1 MHRVVRVIVGLVLGF
16 AVVVVVGRWVSSD
29 SRPVVSDGVDVQNSF
44 PALEH
49 DPAAA
54 LELVGAWRTWRTAT
68 FIVDGTWTRTL
79 DSGGPPLSG
88 PVHVVQDPPRRIV
101 QRLGATVEVL
111 DGTVASCEPV
121 AEDQASVAPCLA
133 GNTGMSYDQRTD
145 SELDLVGSYVGG
157 DTRIYDVEFGL
168 LPGCYRV
175 ELTATVLGSPWGRW
189 AEFCFDDETG
199 ALISSRVRRKSAVD
213 VELDVVT
220 SSVVVEADFTAR

>member
-1 MHRVVRVIVGLVLGF
+1 
-16 AVVVVVGRWVSSD
+16 
-29 SRPVVSDGVDVQNSF
+29 
-44 PALEH
+44 
-49 DPAAA
+49 
-54 LELVGAWRTWRTAT
+54 
-68 FIVDGTWTRTL
+68 
-79 DSGGPPLSG
+79 
-88 PVHVVQDPPRRIV
+88 V